1 MGSFSDASSDRL
13 RQIMEV
19 NFFAPAELVRAALP
33 LLAAG
38 NRPMIVNIDSVL
50 AHRAV
55 PGSSEYCASKFALRG
70 LSDSLR
76 AELAP
81 RGIDILSVS
90 PARTDTEFFEKVDNP
105 HLTGWPRLKG
115 MSAEKVARKTVRAI
129 RSGRHELVISAGGKL
144 LVWTNRLLPR
154 VLDYALARKS

>member
-1 MGSFSDASSDRL
+1 MVVDTAAERFGGLDLLVNNAGQRRDGQFLDASSERL
-13 RQIMEV
+13 RQIMEI
-19 NFFAPAELVRAALP
+19 NFFAPAELIRAALP
-33 LLAAG
+33 QLAAG
-38 NRPMIVNIDSVL
+38 NRPMIVNVDSVL

-90 PARTDTEFFEKVDNP
+90 PARTDTEFFGKVDNP

-115 MSAEKVARKTVRAI
+115 MSAEKVARQNGASDPQRTSRA
-129 RSGRHELVISAGGKL
+129 G
-144 LVWTNRLLPR
+144 
-154 VLDYALARKS
+154 D